1 MTMKNDKIV
10 KELVKKGSLQMQAKL
25 VLGGNFPIV
34 LTWFIQLGQLKFF
47 GTIISS
53 CEKNENYFPIVLQYT
68 EK

>member
-1 MTMKNDKIV
+1 
-10 KELVKKGSLQMQAKL
+10 MQAKL

-53 CEKNENYFPIVLQYT
+53 CEKNENYFPIVL
-68 EK
+68 